1 MKTKKKAK
9 QSTTLFIKAI
19 EDYQVD
25 TFNILF
31 GNKTLNKKRSE
42 LHICSCL

>member
-1 MKTKKKAK
+1 MKTTTTKKI
-9 QSTTLFIKAI
+9 QQPTTLFIKAI

-31 GNKTLNKKRSE
+31 GNKTLNKKK
-42 LHICSCL
+42 I